1 MYLSRPSDRQCVH
14 SRLGSIVE
22 RNVREADPRRDTA
35 NIDDASASWHVRHY
49 RSHTVYIHRP
59 RSVSHQ
65 LILRDTY
72 LGYSRIAP
80 NKLTENCLSISSSG
94 VSSVEPGMLQPA
106 LFTGRLDLVLRLAAA
121 AAAHNQ

>member
-14 SRLGSIVE
+14 SRLRSIVE

-65 LILRDTY
+65 LYSLRHLLGLLTNRTEQVDRELFVDIL
-72 LGYSRIAP
+72 
-80 NKLTENCLSISSSG
+80 
-94 VSSVEPGMLQPA
+94 
-106 LFTGRLDLVLRLAAA
+106 
-121 AAAHNQ
+121 